1 MPFIANFPFFCI
13 LITMFGG
20 ILTSMVNN
28 KWAFRINTVII
39 TATLVLNGAL
49 LMFLINDPQYFTYM
63 MGHYPA
69 PWGNE
74 IRFGPLEAL
83 MGTVFSFVTL
93 CSLISGKTEIFEDV
107 KERNIHYFYIM
118 INLLLSSLFALIYT
132 NDLFTAYVFVEINT
146 ISACAIVM
154 AKENGK
160 TLAATMRYLVMSL
173 LGSGLFLLAI
183 VLTYG
188 ITGQLLMVPA
198 HEAIVNLFQTG
209 SYQIPLTVVLGL
221 VCVAMAIKS
230 ALFPFHTWLSH
241 AHGSA
246 TTASSAILSGLVL
259 KGYIIMLIKV
269 IVRVVGL
276 DIVVQLKAVN
286 ILFVMAVLAM
296 IIGSIKAIQENHI
309 KRMIAFSSVA
319 QMGYIY
325 LGIGLGNM
333 AGLIAACFHIIVH
346 AITKPMLFSSAGGL
360 ASASHHKKDW
370 GHLRG
375 AAYRNPIA
383 AVAFLIGSLS
393 MIGIPFFA
401 GFGAKYYLSM
411 AAMNM
416 GAKMWVALFALAVS
430 TVLNALYY
438 IRAIAVIFSR
448 NEGETIERHKNS
460 ASYTFAMVVF
470 IIVNVALG
478 LFYQPVMEVITI
490 GMGLLI

>member
-20 ILTSMVNN
+20 VLTSMLGG
-28 KWAFRINTVII
+28 KWAFRINTVIVA
-39 TATLVLNGAL
+39 ATLVLNGAL
-49 LMFLINDPQYFTYM
+49 LIFLIGEPQYFTFM

-83 MGTVFSFVTL
+83 LATVFSFVTL
-93 CSLISGKTEIFEDV
+93 CSLISGKEEIFHDV
-107 KERNIHYFYIM
+107 KPRNVHYYYIM
-118 INLLLSSLFALIYT
+118 INLLLASLFALIYT

-146 ISACAIVM
+146 IAACAIVM
-154 AKENGK
+154 AKESGK
-160 TLAATMRYLVMSL
+160 TLAATLRYLIMSL
-173 LGSGLFLLAI
+173 LGSGLFLLSV

-198 HEAIVNLFQTG
+198 HDAFQRIFATG
-209 SYQIPLTVVLGL
+209 QYQIPLTIILGL
-221 VCVAMAIKS
+221 ICVAMAIKS
-230 ALFPFHTWLSH
+230 ALYPFHTWLSH

-259 KGYIIMLIKV
+259 KGYIIMLIKI
-269 IVRVVGL
+269 IVRVIGL
-276 DIVVQLKAVN
+276 EVVVELKALN

-296 IIGSIKAIQENHI
+296 IIGSIDAIRENHI

-325 LGIGLGNM
+325 MGIGLGNM

-360 ASASHHKKDW
+360 ASASGHKKDFAS
-370 GHLRG
+370 LKG
-375 AAYRNPIA
+375 AAYRNPLA
-383 AVAFLIGSLS
+383 AAAFLIGSLS

-411 AAMNM
+411 AAIGM

-430 TVLNALYY
+430 TVLNAIYY
-438 IRAIAVIFSR
+438 IRVIFIIFSKT
-448 NEGETIERHKNS
+448 EGEVVERHKN
-460 ASYTFAMVVF
+460 APSYTFAMTVF
-470 IIVNVALG
+470 IIVNVLLG
-478 LFYQPVMEVITI
+478 LFYQPVMDVITV
-490 GMGLLI
+490 GMGLL

>member
-49 LMFLINDPQYFTYM
+49 LLFLINDPQYFTYM

-173 LGSGLFLLAI
+173 LGSGL
-183 VLTYG
+183 
-188 ITGQLLMVPA
+188 LLMG
-198 HEAIVNLFQTG
+198 ICML
-209 SYQIPLTVVLGL
+209 YD
-221 VCVAMAIKS
+221 IK
-230 ALFPFHTWLSH
+230 LRV
-241 AHGSA
+241 
-246 TTASSAILSGLVL
+246 I
-259 KGYIIMLIKV
+259 YI
-269 IVRVVGL
+269 
-276 DIVVQLKAVN
+276 
-286 ILFVMAVLAM
+286 
-296 IIGSIKAIQENHI
+296 
-309 KRMIAFSSVA
+309 
-319 QMGYIY
+319 
-325 LGIGLGNM
+325 
-333 AGLIAACFHIIVH
+333 
-346 AITKPMLFSSAGGL
+346 
-360 ASASHHKKDW
+360 
-370 GHLRG
+370 
-375 AAYRNPIA
+375 
-383 AVAFLIGSLS
+383 
-393 MIGIPFFA
+393 
-401 GFGAKYYLSM
+401 
-411 AAMNM
+411 
-416 GAKMWVALFALAVS
+416 
-430 TVLNALYY
+430 
-438 IRAIAVIFSR
+438 
-448 NEGETIERHKNS
+448 
-460 ASYTFAMVVF
+460 
-470 IIVNVALG
+470 
-478 LFYQPVMEVITI
+478 
-490 GMGLLI
+490 

>member
-20 ILTSMVNN
+20 IVTSMVNS

-39 TATLVLNGAL
+39 SAALVLNGML
-49 LMFLINDPQYFTYM
+49 LAYLIKDPQYFTFM

-74 IRFGPLEAL
+74 IRFGTLEAL

-93 CSLISGKTEIFEDV
+93 CSLISGKEEIFHDV
-107 KERNIHYFYIM
+107 KPRNTHYYYIM

-146 ISACAIVM
+146 ICACAIVM
-154 AKENGK
+154 AKESGK
-160 TLAATMRYLVMSL
+160 TLAATLRYLVMSL
-173 LGSGLFLLAI
+173 LGSGLFLLSI
-183 VLTYG
+183 VLLYG

-198 HEAIVNLFQTG
+198 HEVIVNIFQTG
-209 SYQIPLTVVLGL
+209 QYHIPLSIILGL
-221 VCVAMAIKS
+221 MCVSMAIKS

-259 KGYIIMLIKV
+259 KGYIILLIKV

-276 DIVVQLKAVN
+276 EIVVQLKALN
-286 ILFVMAVLAM
+286 ILFVFAVLAM
-296 IIGSIKAIQENHI
+296 IIGSLDAIKENHI

-325 LGIGLGNM
+325 MGIGLGNK

-360 ASASHHKKDW
+360 ASASGHKKDFAS
-370 GHLRG
+370 LRG

-393 MIGIPFFA
+393 MVGIPFFA

-411 AAMNM
+411 AAMET
-416 GAKMWVALFALAVS
+416 GVKMWVSLFALAVS
-430 TVLNALYY
+430 TVLNAVYY
-438 IRAIAVIFSR
+438 IRAIAVIFSKT
-448 NEGETIERHKNS
+448 EGETIEKHKNA
-460 ASYTFAMVVF
+460 ASYSFAMVVF
-470 IIVNVALG
+470 IIVNVLLG
-478 LFYQPVMEVITI
+478 LFYHPVMDVITV
-490 GMGLLI
+490 GMGLL

>member
-20 ILTSMVNN
+20 ILTSMVNA
-28 KWAFRINTVII
+28 KWAFRINTLVVSV
-39 TATLVLNGAL
+39 TLVLNGAL
-49 LMFLINDPQYFTYM
+49 LLYLAENPQSFTFM

-74 IRFGPLEAL
+74 IRFGPLEVL

-93 CSLISGKTEIFEDV
+93 CSLISGKKEIFHDV
-107 KERNIHYFYIM
+107 KSRNIHFFYIM

-154 AKENGK
+154 AKESGK
-160 TLAATMRYLVMSL
+160 TLSATLRYLVMSL
-173 LGSGLFLLAI
+173 LGSGLFLLSI
-183 VLTYG
+183 VLIYD
-188 ITGQLLMVPA
+188 ITGRLLMVPA
-198 HEAIVNLFQTG
+198 HEAIVSIFAAGQYNV
-209 SYQIPLTVVLGL
+209 PLTVILGL
-221 VCVAMAIKS
+221 ICVGMAIKS

-259 KGYIIMLIKV
+259 KGYIILLIKI
-269 IVRVVGL
+269 IVRVFGI
-276 DIVVQLKAVN
+276 DIVLQLKAVN
-286 ILFVMAVLAM
+286 VLFVMAVLAM
-296 IIGSIKAIQENHI
+296 VIGSIDAIKERHI
-309 KRMIAFSSVA
+309 KRMIAYSSVA

-325 LGIGLGNM
+325 MGIGLGNI
-333 AGLIAACFHIIVH
+333 AGLVAACFHIIVH
-346 AITKPMLFSSAGGL
+346 AITKPMLFSAAGGL
-360 ASASHHKKDW
+360 ASASGHKKDFAS
-370 GHLRG
+370 LKG

-383 AVAFLIGSLS
+383 AVGFLIGSLS

-401 GFGAKYYLSM
+401 GFAAKYYLSM

-416 GAKMWVALFALAVS
+416 GLKMWIALAALAVS

-438 IRAIAVIFSR
+438 IRVIAIIFSKT
-448 NEGETIERHKNS
+448 EGETVERRRNS
-460 ASYTFAMVVF
+460 ATYNIAMIVF
-470 IIVNVALG
+470 IIANVMLG
-478 LFYQPVMEVITI
+478 LFYQPIMDIIST
-490 GMGLLI
+490 GMNLL